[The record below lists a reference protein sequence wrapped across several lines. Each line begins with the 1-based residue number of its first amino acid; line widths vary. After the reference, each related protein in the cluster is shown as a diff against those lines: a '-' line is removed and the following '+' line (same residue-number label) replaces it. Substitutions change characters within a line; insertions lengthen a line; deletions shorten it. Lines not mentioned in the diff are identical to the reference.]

1 MLNKK
6 NFNLILME
14 KYVNEKSIIKNT
26 IYESFKESINC
37 EVCKCIMIEP
47 VFCTSCQSRFCK
59 KCKEKLEK
67 NGDIC
72 PSKCQDGV
80 IKDVIE
86 KNNFIF
92 KLKFKCIKGCG
103 KELLFNDIK
112 NHYSS
117 DCLLNKKKIT
127 SLTKEE
133 AAEYKK
139 KFGEEIGHLTSKLN
153 Y

>member
-1 MLNKK
+1 MKK
-6 NFNLILME
+6 IL
-14 KYVNEKSIIKNT
+14 KDT

-37 EVCKCIMIEP
+37 EACKCMMIEP
-47 VFCTSCQSRFCK
+47 VFLQVVKVDFVK
-59 KCKEKLEK
+59 NEEKLEK

-80 IKDVIE
+80 IKNFIE

-92 KLKFKCIKGCG
+92 KLKFKCIKGYG

-117 DCLLNKKKIT
+117 DCLLNKKKII

-139 KFGEEIGHLTSKLN
+139 KFDEEIGHLIFIKYNTIILKKKIYITKL
-153 Y
+153 